1 MVQAMSRAEAL
12 AEISRIA
19 GNPLA
24 SVRRWKE
31 ETGGKVLG
39 CLSCMPFFCPE
50 ELVYAAGIHP
60 VGIWGAETPI
70 SLADAKL
77 QSFACSMARTALEM
91 ALRGWLDV
99 CDGFMFP
106 STCDAFQNL
115 AEVWK
120 GCLEVPCFE
129 VVFPRQTS
137 RTSAAAFL
145 RSRLEKLKAELESF
159 TGVAIDG
166 ESIRK
171 ACALYNENRRLLREL
186 NRLRSLDPAF
196 LSGRQMAEIV
206 LAVSFAP
213 RQACAEWLRALL
225 RTGPG
230 ERQGRSFPA
239 GQRNGRLRIF
249 LGGVMPRPLSI
260 LNFLEERGAWVVGD
274 DMGLGSLFYSI
285 DLPEEDGSLDG
296 LARAYLR
303 QPACST
309 IHDPTLE
316 RAGALLSRVRE
327 TGARAVILFIQKFC
341 EPELFDLP
349 ALRGRL
355 EREGVPVLA
364 LETELCS
371 SETGPLR
378 NRIEAFLETLKDQ
391 PATGESEHVHG
402 RRDRP

>member
-1 MVQAMSRAEAL
+1 MTQAMTRHEAL
-12 AEISRIA
+12 AEIGRIA
-19 GNPLA
+19 RNPLA

-31 ETGGKVLG
+31 QTGGKVMG

-50 ELVYAAGIHP
+50 ELVHAAGIHP
-60 VGIWGAETPI
+60 VGIWGAETTI
-70 SLADAKL
+70 SLADAKV
-77 QSFACSMARTALEM
+77 QSFACSPARTSLEM

-120 GCLEVPCFE
+120 GCLTAPCFE

-137 RTSAAAFL
+137 RASAAVFL
-145 RSRLEKLKAELESF
+145 RSRLEKLEAELESF
-159 TGVAIDG
+159 AGVEIDA

-171 ACALYNENRRLLREL
+171 SCALYNENRRLLREL
-186 NRLRSLDPAF
+186 DRLRSLDPAF
-196 LSGRQMAEIV
+196 LSARQMAEIV

-213 RQACAEWLRALL
+213 REALSEWLRALVQA
-225 RTGPG
+225 GSG
-230 ERQGRSFPA
+230 ERQGDSLPA
-239 GQRNGRLRIF
+239 GRRDGRLRIF
-249 LGGVMPRPLSI
+249 LGGVTARPLSI
-260 LNFLEERGAWVVGD
+260 LSFLEERGAWIVGD
-274 DMGLGSLFYSI
+274 DMGLGTLFYSV
-285 DLPEEDGSLDG
+285 DLPEEDGSLDA

-316 RAGALLSRVRE
+316 RAGTVLSRVRE
-327 TGARAVILFIQKFC
+327 TGARAVLLFIPKFC
-341 EPELFDLP
+341 EPEWFDLP
-349 ALRGRL
+349 ALKDRL
-355 EREGVPVLA
+355 EREGVPVLV
-364 LETELCS
+364 LETELCA

-378 NRIEAFLETLKDQ
+378 NRIEAFLEALRDQ

-402 RRDRP
+402 RSDRP